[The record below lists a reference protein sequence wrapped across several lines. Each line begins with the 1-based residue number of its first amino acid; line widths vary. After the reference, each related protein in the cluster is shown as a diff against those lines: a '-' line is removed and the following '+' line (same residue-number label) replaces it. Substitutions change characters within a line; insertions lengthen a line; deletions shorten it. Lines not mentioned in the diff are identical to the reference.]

1 MSWLSDIADWASSGL
16 GLSDTGIGPLADG
29 AKYAEMFKDGRA
41 GLAKA
46 AGTGFEW
53 SDILKYGLPLAG
65 TYFEQS
71 QGRSNSEAYAQQVAA
86 QLAAEKEIMDKKI
99 AADLESARI
108 GAGASIASANI
119 SAGAAKKNTLANLY
133 SNWAQLAQRTGEAKA
148 EQASRTGQNMNE
160 GAVARAKVLI

>member
-1 MSWLSDIADWASSGL
+1 MSWLSDIYDSVSGL
-16 GLSDTGIGPLADG
+16 FGGGEGITTDVFDAT
-29 AKYAEMFKDGRA
+29 
-41 GLAKA
+41 AKA
-46 AGTGFEW
+46 GERLKGVGAADSFGFG
-53 SDILKYGLPLAG
+53 DILKYGLPLAG

>member
-1 MSWLSDIADWASSGL
+1 MSWLSDIYDSVSGL
-16 GLSDTGIGPLADG
+16 FGGSSATTPTVTPTPGPSSLGSFGWGDV
-29 AKYAEMFKDGRA
+29 
-41 GLAKA
+41 
-46 AGTGFEW
+46 
-53 SDILKYGLPLAG
+53 LKYGLPLAG

-86 QLAAEKEIMDKKI
+86 QIAAEKEIMDKKI

-133 SNWAQLAQRTGEAKA
+133 SNWAQLAQRAGEGKA
-148 EQASRTGQNMNE
+148 EQASRTGDLMNA